1 MSYICQDCGTSFP
14 TPAIDHSSFAHA
26 FGVQRDDAEV
36 CPHCGSINFAEAY
49 FCKNPDCS
57 EYRRYQDEL
66 CPGCRTKL
74 QQRFSEFLLSLSDAE
89 LDTLNDW
96 IDGSDLNTL
105 KKRAPTF

>member
-1 MSYICQDCGTSFP
+1 MSYICHACGTPFH

-49 FCKNPDCS
+49 FCKNPGCD

-66 CPGCRTKL
+66 CRGCRAKL

-89 LDTLNDW
+89 LDTLEDW
-96 IDGSDLNTL
+96 IEGSDLNTL
-105 KKRAPTF
+105 KKRAPKF